1 MKAPSKLPT
10 FFMETRGCSARS
22 GTNGKENRSGG
33 SRPNLAGGSLRSTPP
48 AASKRLTHPGK
59 SIAFWGVLLASGCS
73 ADRKLELLKASEAC
87 FVPIAART
95 TQRRPS
101 KNVEERVPW
110 VSDWVAGSL
119 ALGEFKI
126 SADFPTVLAS
136 VQYNALRVGADAVLI
151 KKLVWWDIRA
161 WNDPKT
167 VYHTTTIQPTDADRK
182 TYEEQLKSYEQAKQ
196 AGKKASRPEPPKAT
210 QKTEAQSVPG
220 QWETHG
226 GASLEALYLQTS
238 HPVDEESWPMQMH
251 GPVKKEAKAPSEI
264 QHRLSVPM
272 LEQAGVRSNR
282 SDHKELPQKVP
293 RGHP

>member
-1 MKAPSKLPT
+1 
-10 FFMETRGCSARS
+10 METRGCSARS
-22 GTNGKENRSGG
+22 GTNGPENRAGVRRASLPGG
-33 SRPNLAGGSLRSTPP
+33 GIRSKPP
-48 AASKRLTHPGK
+48 AARWRLTHLGK

-119 ALGEFKI
+119 VLGEFKI
-126 SADFPTVLAS
+126 SADFPTILAS

-167 VYHTTTIQPTDADRK
+167 VYHTTTIQPTDEDRK
-182 TYEEQLKSYEQAKQ
+182 TYEKQLKSYEQAKQ

-210 QKTEAQSVPG
+210 QKTELQSVPG

-238 HPVDEESWPMQMH
+238 HPVEEEFGPMRTH
-251 GPVKKEAKAPSEI
+251 APVNKEAKAATEI
-264 QHRLSVPM
+264 RDRLSVPI
-272 LEQAGVRSNR
+272 LEQAGVRINR
-282 SDHKELPQKVP
+282 TDHKELPQKVP

>member
-1 MKAPSKLPT
+1 MKAPSNLPT
-10 FFMETRGCSARS
+10 LLMEARGCSARNV
-22 GTNGKENRSGG
+22 TNGTENRAGD
-33 SRPNLAGGSLRSTPP
+33 SRANLAGGCLRSTPP
-48 AASKRLTHPGK
+48 AARWRLTHPGK

-73 ADRKLELLKASEAC
+73 ADRKLELLKASEVC

-95 TQRRPS
+95 TQRRTS
-101 KNVEERVPW
+101 ENVEERVPW

-151 KKLVWWDIRA
+151 KKLEWWDIRA

-210 QKTEAQSVPG
+210 QKTELQSVPG

-238 HPVDEESWPMQMH
+238 RPVDEEFGPMRTH
-251 GPVKKEAKAPSEI
+251 APVKKKVKAASEI
-264 QHRLSVPM
+264 RNRLSVPI
-272 LEQAGVRSNR
+272 LEQAAIRINR
-282 SDHKELPQKVP
+282 THHKELSQKVP